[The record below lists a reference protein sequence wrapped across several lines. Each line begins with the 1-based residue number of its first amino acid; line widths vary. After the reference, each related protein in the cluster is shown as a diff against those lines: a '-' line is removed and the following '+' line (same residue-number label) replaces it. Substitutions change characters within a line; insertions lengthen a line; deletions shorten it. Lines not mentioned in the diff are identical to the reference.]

1 MILSILGMSTDVASI
16 VLPIIT
22 SLFVFFSGSI
32 SRTYYNH
39 RIKKKQI
46 EESRE
51 IVIQWADM
59 VIKAVKEQIK
69 AIDSLANEIRQSEEL
84 LPKAFHYMK
93 NMAERLGDMTA
104 DRMESIFLINCK
116 VSRRVEDKRRQNAY
130 NIISQY
136 VYLSL
141 MEDEIQKAY
150 GRYNDACRSAV
161 NEWNAL
167 LKKTQQDVEVLSK
180 SDRLKNIVVRDILC
194 STVSHYL
201 MNHNQ
206 NNSFETVYSGLIQP
220 LEKAVMKC
228 KSEFPEISCGNAV
241 YCDSQEM
248 SLMYQKWRA
257 NNNGYSEMF
266 SEMSQSLHKSIESL
280 KQATTY
286 FEENTKVK
294 VRYW

>member
-1 MILSILGMSTDVASI
+1 MSTDVASI
-16 VLPIIT
+16 VLPIAV
-22 SLFVFFSGSI
+22 SLFVFFGGSI
-32 SRTYYNH
+32 SNTYLNY
-39 RIKKKQI
+39 RKKKKLI

-59 VIKAVKEQIK
+59 VIKVVKEQVK

-84 LPKAFHYMK
+84 LPKAFHFMK

-141 MEDEIQKAY
+141 MEDEIQRAY
-150 GRYNDACRSAV
+150 DTYNHACNSIV
-161 NEWNAL
+161 SDWNRI
-167 LKKTQQDVEVLSK
+167 LKKTQSDIEVLAK
-180 SDRLKNIVVRDILC
+180 LTEPANIGVRDNLC
-194 STVSHYL
+194 STVRHYL
-201 MNHNQ
+201 VNRYRD
-206 NNSFETVYSGLIQP
+206 NSFEKVYSGLIQP

-228 KSEFPEISCGNAV
+228 KSEFPEVSCGIAV
-241 YCDSQEM
+241 YSDSQEM
-248 SLMYQKWRA
+248 NFIYQKWRA
-257 NNNGYSEMF
+257 NKNGYSEMF
-266 SEMSQSLHKSIESL
+266 SMMSRNLHKSIESL
-280 KQATTY
+280 KQATIY

>member
-1 MILSILGMSTDVASI
+1 MVLSILGMSTDVASI
-16 VLPIIT
+16 VLPIAV
-22 SLFVFFSGSI
+22 SLFVFFGGSI
-32 SRTYYNH
+32 SNTYLNY
-39 RIKKKQI
+39 RKKKKLI

-59 VIKAVKEQIK
+59 VIKVVKEQVK

-84 LPKAFHYMK
+84 LPKAFHFMK

-141 MEDEIQKAY
+141 MEDEIQRAY
-150 GRYNDACRSAV
+150 DTYNHACNSIV
-161 NEWNAL
+161 SDWNRI
-167 LKKTQQDVEVLSK
+167 LKKTQSDIEVLAK
-180 SDRLKNIVVRDILC
+180 LTEPANIGVRDNLC
-194 STVSHYL
+194 STVRHYL
-201 MNHNQ
+201 VNRYRD
-206 NNSFETVYSGLIQP
+206 NSFEKVYSGLIQP

-228 KSEFPEISCGNAV
+228 KSEFPEVSCGIAV
-241 YCDSQEM
+241 YSDSQEM
-248 SLMYQKWRA
+248 NFIYQKWRA
-257 NNNGYSEMF
+257 NKNGYSEMF
-266 SEMSQSLHKSIESL
+266 SMMSRNLHKSIESL
-280 KQATTY
+280 KQATIY

>member
-1 MILSILGMSTDVASI
+1 MVLSILGMSTDVASI

-141 MEDEIQKAY
+141 MEDEIQRAY
-150 GRYNDACRSAV
+150 DTYNHACNSIV
-161 NEWNAL
+161 SDWNRI
-167 LKKTQQDVEVLSK
+167 LKKTQ
-180 SDRLKNIVVRDILC
+180 SDIEALAKLTEPANIGIRDNLC

-201 MNHNQ
+201 MNRGQ
-206 NNSFETVYSGLIQP
+206 DDSFEKVYSGLIQP
-220 LEKAVMKC
+220 LDEKVKKC
-228 KSEFPEISCGNAV
+228 KSEFPEVSSGEAV
-241 YCDSQEM
+241 YIDSQEM
-248 SLMYQKWRA
+248 ILIYRQWEA
-257 NNNGYSEMF
+257 NNIGYSEMF
-266 SEMSQSLHKSIESL
+266 IAMSQNLQRSIDSL
-280 KQATTY
+280 KRSTTY
-286 FEENTKVK
+286 FEKNTKVK